1 MVGVG
6 NSIPHAPAS
15 TFSLARTAIAEK
27 GIFRGLWH
35 PGLEAT
41 IYRAFSYTGF
51 RIGMYPTVRVGISG
65 TKIFGDSDS
74 FLVRVVAG
82 ATTGAVGSA
91 VFNPIDVVRIRMQ
104 VSPVGSTLGVFSQI
118 VKAEGIKGLWRG
130 YGVCMLRAATLSG
143 SQLATYDTVKRSLK
157 DDTMF
162 AHTGIS
168 TFREGPALHFAASL
182 LSGIVAQ
189 TVTQPADTLKTLVMA
204 NNSSAVDVGKKSP
217 NAVFVAY
224 RLVSQNGLKSLYRGF
239 WPAAARQGPVMVI
252 QMPMVEQFRK
262 MLGLEYF

>member
-1 MVGVG
+1 
-6 NSIPHAPAS
+6 
-15 TFSLARTAIAEK
+15 
-27 GIFRGLWH
+27 
-35 PGLEAT
+35 
-41 IYRAFSYTGF
+41 
-51 RIGMYPTVRVGISG
+51 MYPTVRVGISG